1 MQGASKRNS
10 QCCNHPVVEPGGI
23 ESPRKKCFAR
33 ARLRFLGLPLFVASL
48 LLAGCASVSSSPSAT
63 SGGGVPLAPHITSL
77 PTVTHCGALTKL
89 KIVTHLGI
97 AYYAFQH
104 YLYAPWKSGQ
114 FHARAHKRTTAIVK
128 GVIAGLVGI
137 HEFRTA
143 VGDLHQ
149 CGTGQRTLALL
160 STAQSQLTG
169 LRSSANANAAN
180 SRINSQMKSL
190 TRTYNQL
197 QTAA

>member
-1 MQGASKRNS
+1 MQS
-10 QCCNHPVVEPGGI
+10 V
-23 ESPRKKCFAR
+23 FAR
-33 ARLRFLGLPLFVASL
+33 SRLEFLALPLLVAAVL
-48 LLAGCASVSSSPSAT
+48 LTGCGGTAASSGSTAGTA
-63 SGGGVPLAPHITSL
+63 PLAPHITAL

-97 AYYAFQH
+97 AYFAFQH
-104 YLYAPWKSGQ
+104 YLYTPWKSGQ
-114 FHARAHKRTTAIVK
+114 FRSGVHGRTRAIVK

-137 HEFRTA
+137 HEFRAA

-149 CGTGQRTLALL
+149 CGTGQRTMALL
-160 STAQSQLTG
+160 STAASQLTS

-180 SRINSQMKSL
+180 SLVNSRMKSL

>member
-1 MQGASKRNS
+1 MRNAPRRQAQCSSRPAAGPAEIEPRRRKRFAGA
-10 QCCNHPVVEPGGI
+10 P
-23 ESPRKKCFAR
+23 
-33 ARLRFLGLPLFVASL
+33 LRFLCLPLLAASL
-48 LLAGCASVSSSPSAT
+48 LLAGCRSVTSSPSAAA
-63 SGGGVPLAPHITSL
+63 GNAALAPRITAL

-104 YLYAPWKSGQ
+104 YLYTPWKNGQ
-114 FHARAHKRTTAIVK
+114 FHTGAHKRTTAIVK

-137 HEFRTA
+137 HEFRAA
-143 VGDLHQ
+143 VGDLRQ

-160 STAQSQLTG
+160 STAQSQLAG

-197 QTAA
+197 QAAA